1 MSTAQTEHDP
11 VSKPRHYTSGA
22 SEIGRPALKHLWFTE
37 DDFQLECL
45 EALHKDNHQWI
56 LRDAFV
62 FFVVRY
68 LWRAGL
74 KSDNAKQDLDKA
86 LFYLNLAIIDEA
98 EQRSVIRKLRLDEVK
113 ALVNKARFGA

>member
-1 MSTAQTEHDP
+1 MTQREHDP
-11 VSKPRHYTSGA
+11 VHAPKHYTSGA

-62 FFVVRY
+62 FCVVRY

-86 LFYLNLAIIDEA
+86 LFYINLAIIDQA
-98 EQRSVIRKLRLDEVK
+98 GQRSEFNKLRLHELK
-113 ALVNKARFGA
+113 SAAHKARFGA